1 MTEIRCFKFALLVEY
16 NYKYSKYAYLLLHFF
31 AKVLAVL
38 SKEEAKHLLANRFF
52 NSEGRKGGN
61 KPLDLQMEHLNFSLK
76 MVLKSLLGNVTKRSA
91 QRVARSLETLDE
103 IMDGI
108 RKDLDQKK
116 LSGHHG
122 TKDPEQ
128 AVKIILTDLM
138 NGKVLSYSWQMWIS
152 LFQKYER
159 RCD

>member
-1 MTEIRCFKFALLVEY
+1 MPI
-16 NYKYSKYAYLLLHFF
+16 YSCIFF

-38 SKEEAKHLLANRFF
+38 SKEEAKRLLANRFF
-52 NSEGRKGGN
+52 NSEGREGGN

-91 QRVARSLETLDE
+91 QRVARSLETRDE

-108 RKDLDQKK
+108 RKDLDQKTS
-116 LSGHHG
+116 SGHHG

-128 AVKIILTDLM
+128 AVKIILTDLT
-138 NGKVLSYSWQMWIS
+138 NGKV
-152 LFQKYER
+152 FHHTPG
-159 RCD
+159 RCGYPSDKNMKESVIDIDFRDFFK